1 MGKKDTIE
9 KVYFRDAARFAEL
22 MNCVLYRG
30 EKVILPENLIPVE
43 REHPS
48 LFRNADKRRD
58 VFMKDVK
65 YRILYSLEL

>member
-1 MGKKDTIE
+1 MGKKDTIG

-43 REHPS
+43 REYPS
-48 LFRNADKRRD
+48 LFGNTVFIWRKRSMWTRWD
-58 VFMKDVK
+58 L
-65 YRILYSLEL
+65 RPI